1 MCNSEF
7 YRKKTDMTKYI
18 YIFSV
23 KMKRKIDETVARK
36 HYLYENVFFTG
47 KLSENNKA
55 FRVMGLL

>member
-1 MCNSEF
+1 
-7 YRKKTDMTKYI
+7 
-18 YIFSV
+18 
-23 KMKRKIDETVARK
+23 MKRKIDETVARK